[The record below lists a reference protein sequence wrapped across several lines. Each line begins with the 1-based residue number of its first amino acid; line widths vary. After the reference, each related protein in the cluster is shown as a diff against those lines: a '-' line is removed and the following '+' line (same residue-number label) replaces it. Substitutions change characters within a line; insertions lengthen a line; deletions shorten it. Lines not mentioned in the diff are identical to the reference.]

1 MLSFLHFPC
10 VLTLSH
16 KSRKLTYMA
25 YSKNEIHSRFISF
38 YRKYCEG
45 SGGEYQLI
53 ISPTD
58 IKSQSYTFTLR
69 LPERSPG
76 AAMMTSR
83 ELFGL
88 LRRQFAIQYAPIEPA
103 LPVQLAADSWEDL
116 L

>member
-10 VLTLSH
+10 VLTLWH
-16 KSRKLTYMA
+16 KTRSLTYMVFT
-25 YSKNEIHSRFISF
+25 KDEIHSRFMSF

-53 ISPTD
+53 IEPNTRHEY
-58 IKSQSYTFTLR
+58 KFTLR

-76 AAMMTSR
+76 AALMTPR
-83 ELFGL
+83 ELFGI
-88 LRRQFAIQYAPIEPA
+88 LRRQFAIQYAEVVPA
-103 LPVQLAADSWEDL
+103 LPVQLDTNSWEDL